1 MVKGSDTLDLAGIVL
16 NNTNPASSFI
26 AGVMDKEASIRV
38 IKDDNNAI
46 IKAWTVNKDSTIA
59 KPMSQDEID
68 SLNALISGN
77 PPPIVQQKTQP
88 YILPKG
94 EFITLPNDSPSYSVK
109 LGSAAVSDYRITEI
123 KAGTV
128 KDQYIVTYE
137 DPSGKKDRFIVKTNK
152 LNLASGKAK
161 AFLDAGFDV
170 LDAIQKYKP

>member
-1 MVKGSDTLDLAGIVL
+1 MMEELEKVGAIPYVQYD
-16 NNTNPASSFI
+16 
-26 AGVMDKEASIRV
+26 
-38 IKDDNNAI
+38 DDNNIISLKVVQPNGVVVDIGSQDPEMLSNLNSLNTPSSNPTI
-46 IKAWTVNKDSTIA
+46 IKQT
-59 KPMSQDEID
+59 
-68 SLNALISGN
+68 
-77 PPPIVQQKTQP
+77 TQP

-94 EFITLPNDSPSYSVK
+94 ESITLPNDSPSYSVK

-137 DPSGKKDRFIVKTNK
+137 DPSGKKDRFTVKTNK